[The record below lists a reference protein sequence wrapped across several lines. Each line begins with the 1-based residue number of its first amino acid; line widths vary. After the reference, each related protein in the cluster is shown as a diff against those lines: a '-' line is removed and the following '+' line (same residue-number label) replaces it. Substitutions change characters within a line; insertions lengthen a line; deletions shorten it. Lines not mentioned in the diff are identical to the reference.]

1 MKKEEKK
8 VENKKEEKKND
19 GSIKPAKITEFEE
32 KIIEIKRVSKKVKGG
47 NTIGFSVLVVVGD
60 RDGRVGYGYGKAL
73 NVADAIGK
81 AVSSAKKNTY
91 SIKMSGKTIFHQVE
105 AKVGAS
111 RVLLKPAPEGAGVI
125 AGGSVRTVLE
135 LAGIRDISS
144 KVLGSNNKLLN
155 VRCTLKALKK
165 LKK

>member
-8 VENKKEEKKND
+8 IEDKKIEKADDKVV
-19 GSIKPAKITEFEE
+19 KPAKITEFEE
-32 KIIEIKRVSKKVKGG
+32 KIIEIKRVSKKIKGG
-47 NTIGFSVLVVVGD
+47 NTIGFAVLVVVGD

-91 SIKMSGKTIFHQVE
+91 SVKLAGKTISHQVE

-111 RVLLKPAPEGAGVI
+111 KVLLKPAPEGAGVI

>member
-8 VENKKEEKKND
+8 IEDKKIEKTDNKVV
-19 GSIKPAKITEFEE
+19 KPAKITEFEE
-32 KIIEIKRVSKKVKGG
+32 KIIEIKRVSKKIKGG
-47 NTIGFSVLVVVGD
+47 NTIGFAVLVVVGD

-91 SIKMSGKTIFHQVE
+91 SVKLAGKTISHQVD

-111 RVLLKPAPEGAGVI
+111 KVLLKPAPEGTGVI
-125 AGGSVRTVLE
+125 AGGSVRVVLE

-155 VRCTLKALKK
+155 VRCTLKALEK